1 MEKAIAAVLREIESR
16 KKPLL
21 IAVDGRCASG
31 KTTFAAALEKEIGCA
46 VIHTDHFFLRPE
58 QRTEE
63 RLNEAG
69 GNVDYER
76 LREEVMLPLSEGKA
90 FSYRKFDCREM
101 KLSSEIEVRPASV
114 TVIEGSYSCCPALW
128 DFYDLRIFFT
138 VEPQEQLRRIELRDG
153 SEAAVQFRERWIPLE
168 EKYFAACKIQ
178 QRCDFVFSNKN
189 L

>member
-31 KTTFAAALEKEIGCA
+31 KTTFAAALKKEIGCA

-69 GNVDYER
+69 GNVDHER
-76 LREEVMLPLSEGKA
+76 LIEEVMLPLSEGKA
-90 FSYRKFDCREM
+90 FSYRKFDCGKME
-101 KLSSEIEVRPASV
+101 LSTEFEVKPASV

-128 DFYDLRIFFT
+128 DFYDMRIFFT
-138 VEPQEQLRRIELRDG
+138 TEPQEQLRRIKLRGG
-153 SEAAVQFRERWIPLE
+153 SEAVARFREKWIPLE
-168 EKYFAACKIQ
+168 EKYFAVCKIQ
-178 QRCDFVFSNKN
+178 QRCDLVFST
-189 L
+189 

>member
-1 MEKAIAAVLREIESR
+1 MEKATAAVLREIENR
-16 KKPLL
+16 NKPLL
-21 IAVDGRCASG
+21 VAVDGRCASG
-31 KTTFAAALEKEIGCA
+31 KTTFAAALERELGCA

-76 LREEVMLPLSEGKA
+76 LREEVMLPLLTGKP
-90 FSYRKFDCREM
+90 FSYRKFDCGEM
-101 KLSSEIEVRPASV
+101 KLSAKIEVKPTTV

-128 DFYDLRIFFT
+128 EYYGLRIFLT
-138 VEPQEQLRRIELRDG
+138 VDPQEQLRRIELRNG
-153 SEAAVQFRERWIPLE
+153 NEAAVKFRERWIPLE
-168 EKYFAACKIQ
+168 EKYFAACKIRE
-178 QRCDFVFSNKN
+178 RCDLVFGSEA

>member
-1 MEKAIAAVLREIESR
+1 MEKNIAAVLREIETR
-16 KKPLL
+16 EQPLI

-63 RLNEAG
+63 RLKEAG

-76 LREEVMLPLSEGKA
+76 LREEVMLPILEGKP
-90 FSYRKFDCREM
+90 FSYRKFDCGEM
-101 KLSSEIEVRPASV
+101 KLSSEIEVKPTAV
-114 TVIEGSYSCCPALW
+114 TVVEGSYSCCPALW
-128 DFYDLRIFFT
+128 DFYGLRIFFT
-138 VEPQEQLRRIELRDG
+138 VDPQEQLRRILLRNG

-168 EKYFAACKIQ
+168 EKYFAACKIRE
-178 QRCDFVFSNKN
+178 RCDLVFGT
-189 L
+189 